1 VKGFHIKTVHY
12 TKDQKQS
19 LQIHIFGNPKHLQL
33 HGVLCFPSA
42 MVNTLKTDTHLT
54 KEHVNLCGKN
64 CGYPVKEIGLGTG
77 VLWSSF
83 ESNLK
88 TTTMSEMSIHTSHL
102 LGIMLP

>member
-1 VKGFHIKTVHY
+1 
-12 TKDQKQS
+12 
-19 LQIHIFGNPKHLQL
+19 LQL
-33 HGVLCFPSA
+33 HGVLWFPSA
-42 MVNTLKTDTHLT
+42 MASTLKTDTHPT
-54 KEHVNLCGKN
+54 KEHVNLCSKN

-88 TTTMSEMSIHTSHL
+88 TTAMSEMSIRTSHL